1 MTMFFK
7 VRLQNVIY
15 GNLGVS
21 LKEKMMML
29 YVTKAQSKNS
39 DNKWIFLV

>member
-1 MTMFFK
+1 MTMFIK

-15 GNLGVS
+15 ENLGVS

-39 DNKWIFLV
+39 DNK